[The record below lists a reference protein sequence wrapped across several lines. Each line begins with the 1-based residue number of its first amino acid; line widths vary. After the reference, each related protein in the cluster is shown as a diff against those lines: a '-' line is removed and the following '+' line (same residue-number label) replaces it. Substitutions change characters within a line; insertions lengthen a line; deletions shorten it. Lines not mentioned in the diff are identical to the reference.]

1 MTFKQVILIRVGL
14 ICTWCKFN
22 AALVTNVS
30 QEPLC
35 FISLRVRQN
44 KPGLTRLAG
53 DLSCALALRDALI
66 LVDRDVWTVCRDSW
80 ANKAN
85 CHVALALPGLA
96 DSNLARRR
104 GGYQPATALYKER
117 NMNAHA
123 TCRHTLLQQCALP
136 RDMTVF
142 IPLVHTLILS
152 LLSLLSSLSGPTRM
166 KRAHISRWMCWAR
179 LLQSREWPHP
189 V

>member
-14 ICTWCKFN
+14 ICTWCKFTT
-22 AALVTNVS
+22 ALVTNVS

-44 KPGLTRLAG
+44 KPGLTQLAG

-66 LVDRDVWTVCRDSW
+66 LVDRDAWTVCRDSW

-104 GGYQPATALYKER
+104 GGYQPATALYKEK
-117 NMNAHA
+117 NMNTHA
-123 TCRHTLLQQCALP
+123 TCRRRCTRSYSSARCHAMWPSSPPSFTPSYCP
-136 RDMTVF
+136 YC
-142 IPLVHTLILS
+142 LVPFRPNKNETSTH
-152 LLSLLSSLSGPTRM
+152 
-166 KRAHISRWMCWAR
+166 
-179 LLQSREWPHP
+179 
-189 V
+189 

>member
-1 MTFKQVILIRVGL
+1 MCHK
-14 ICTWCKFN
+14 
-22 AALVTNVS
+22 
-30 QEPLC
+30 EPLC

-142 IPLVHTLILS
+142 IPPRSHPHIVPIVPSLVPFRPNKNETSTH
-152 LLSLLSSLSGPTRM
+152 
-166 KRAHISRWMCWAR
+166 
-179 LLQSREWPHP
+179 
-189 V
+189 